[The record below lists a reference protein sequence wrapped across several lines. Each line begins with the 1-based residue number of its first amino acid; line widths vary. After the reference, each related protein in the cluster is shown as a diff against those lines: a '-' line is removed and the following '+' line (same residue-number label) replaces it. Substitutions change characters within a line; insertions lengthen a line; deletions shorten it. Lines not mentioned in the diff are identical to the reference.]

1 MILKNKFMNYRKEW
15 IMSKMNENLITT
27 NIVIEDVRQQLFN
40 IISNS
45 GLPSSIQELIAKDFY
60 LQVRDASIQIYNMEK
75 AKYEESLKES
85 TAK

>member
-1 MILKNKFMNYRKEW
+1 MNKNTEQTD
-15 IMSKMNENLITT
+15 LITT
-27 NIVIEDVRQQLFN
+27 NIVIEDVRHQLFS

-60 LQVRDASIQIYNMEK
+60 IQVRDASIQIYEMEK

-85 TAK
+85 TTK

>member
-1 MILKNKFMNYRKEW
+1 MNKTNG
-15 IMSKMNENLITT
+15 NENQQNLLTS
-27 NIVIEDVRQQLFN
+27 NIVIEDIRRQLFS

-60 LQVRDASIQIYNMEK
+60 MQVRNASIQIYEMEK

>member
-1 MILKNKFMNYRKEW
+1 
-15 IMSKMNENLITT
+15 MSKMIENTEQTNLITT
-27 NIVIEDVRQQLFN
+27 NIIIEDIRCQLFS

-60 LQVRDASIQIYNMEK
+60 IQVRDASKQIYEMEK

-85 TAK
+85 TTK

>member
-1 MILKNKFMNYRKEW
+1 
-15 IMSKMNENLITT
+15 MSKMIENTEQTNLITT
-27 NIVIEDVRQQLFN
+27 NIIIEDIRCQLFS

-60 LQVRDASIQIYNMEK
+60 MQIRDASKQIYEMEK

-85 TAK
+85 TTK